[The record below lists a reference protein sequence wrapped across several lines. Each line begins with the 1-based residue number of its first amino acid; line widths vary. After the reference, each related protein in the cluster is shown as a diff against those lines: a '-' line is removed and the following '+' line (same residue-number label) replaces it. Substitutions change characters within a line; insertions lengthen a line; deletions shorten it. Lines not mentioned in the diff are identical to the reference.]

1 MKQKYCSYGRHFVPQ
16 ESATLQ
22 PKPPGSPPTYI
33 CASCKARRALPPAV
47 LARLTE
53 EEREARRA
61 TSRLAS
67 KEALRKRKENG

>member
-16 ESATLQ
+16 EFASLQ

-33 CASCKARRALPPAV
+33 CVSCKARRALPPEA
-47 LARLTE
+47 LAKLME

-61 TSRLAS
+61 SSRLAS
-67 KEALRKRKENG
+67 KEALRKRKGIE